1 MDMRVER
8 ISVENLKCSGCA
20 ATIRKGLMEMNGVE
34 LVDVNP
40 EKNEVEA
47 EVADFVKREEMI
59 KKLSHLGYPEKGTG
73 NVLQKGISY
82 VSCMI
87 GRIGSKS

>member
-1 MDMRVER
+1 MRLER

-20 ATIRKGLMEMNGVE
+20 ATIRKALMEIDGVE
-34 LVDVNP
+34 FVEVNP
-40 EKNEVEA
+40 EKDEVEA
-47 EVADFVKREEMI
+47 EVEDRVVRSEMI
-59 KKLSHLGYPEKGTG
+59 KRLSHLGYPERGTG